1 MSQRAADLLKQSIA
15 RQTDWRKQMQA
26 EAEKVRQETGATP
39 PAGSAQS
46 SRRSRER
53 QSETPASE

>member
-1 MSQRAADLLKQSIA
+1 MSQRAADLLKKSIQ

-39 PAGSAQS
+39 PAGAEQS
-46 SRRSRER
+46 SRRRPAR